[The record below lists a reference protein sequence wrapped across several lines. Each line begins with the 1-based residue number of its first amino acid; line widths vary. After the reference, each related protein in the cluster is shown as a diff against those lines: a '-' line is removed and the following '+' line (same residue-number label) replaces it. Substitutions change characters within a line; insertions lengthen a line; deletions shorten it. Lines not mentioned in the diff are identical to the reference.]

1 MSKKSCLMFHS
12 ILLLLMHNM
21 QLAIQQINIP
31 FLINDARV
39 LLVKF
44 QFWNIWKPKWNSQW
58 SKDETFFFQNTRWKT
73 ANRAMHFNIFF
84 LIFQQAVEHLPLA
97 CEFITYWLE
106 SCLLCWSQ
114 TWRWTRGRLIA
125 LWRCE
130 EKQRTIYLCL
140 GNRTDPQRGKWAHW
154 HSDLSQDAHYTQ
166 GQGAPC
172 LYGPR
177 EHLVPACGFTWSPLG
192 NHRPTS

>member
-1 MSKKSCLMFHS
+1 
-12 ILLLLMHNM
+12 M
-21 QLAIQQINIP
+21 Q
-31 FLINDARV
+31 DYC
-39 LLVKF
+39 
-44 QFWNIWKPKWNSQW
+44 WWNS
-58 SKDETFFFQNTRWKT
+58 SFEIFVQNTRWKKPT
-73 ANRAMHFNIFF
+73 EQCILTSSF
-84 LIFQQAVEHLPLA
+84 LFQQAVVHLPLA
-97 CEFITYWLE
+97 CEFITYRLE
-106 SCLLCWSQ
+106 RCLLCWSQ
-114 TWRWTRGRLIA
+114 TWRWTRRRLIA

-140 GNRTDPQRGKWAHW
+140 GNRTAPQRGEWAHW

>member
-1 MSKKSCLMFHS
+1 M
-12 ILLLLMHNM
+12 
-21 QLAIQQINIP
+21 
-31 FLINDARV
+31 
-39 LLVKF
+39 KF
-44 QFWNIWKPKWNSQW
+44 QFWNILKPKWNFLNRA
-58 SKDETFFFQNTRWKT
+58 KIRLFPEYKVKK

-84 LIFQQAVEHLPLA
+84 LIFQQAVVHLPLA
-97 CEFITYWLE
+97 CEFITYRLE

-140 GNRTDPQRGKWAHW
+140 GNRTAPQRGKWAHW